1 MEFVVRTTANLDPS
15 NNSTMEEL
23 THTYEELTDMY
34 KVSLQRDGITA
45 STWVSS
51 HHLIEGKRKQL
62 EAAITR
68 MAADALKD

>member
-1 MEFVVRTTANLDPS
+1 MEFVVRTTANLDLS
-15 NNSTMEEL
+15 NDSTMNEL

-68 MAADALKD
+68 MAADAMKD

>member
-15 NNSTMEEL
+15 NNSTMNEL

-34 KVSLQRDGITA
+34 KVSLTRDGITA

-51 HHLIEGKRKQL
+51 MHLVECRRKQL
-62 EAAITR
+62 EAAINR
-68 MAADALKD
+68 KSAAAFNE

>member
-1 MEFVVRTTANLDPS
+1 MEYIVRTTANLDPS
-15 NNSTMEEL
+15 SNSTMNEL

-34 KVSLQRDGITA
+34 KVSLTRDGITA

-51 HHLIEGKRKQL
+51 MHLVECKRSQL

-68 MAADALKD
+68 MAADAMRD

>member
-1 MEFVVRTTANLDPS
+1 MEFVVRTTANLDLS
-15 NNSTMEEL
+15 NNSTMNEL

-51 HHLIEGKRKQL
+51 FHLIEGKRKQL
-62 EAAITR
+62 EAAINR
-68 MAADALKD
+68 MAADSLRD

>member
-1 MEFVVRTTANLDPS
+1 MSTS
-15 NNSTMEEL
+15 NEL

-34 KVSLQRDGITA
+34 KVSLTRDGITA

-51 HHLIEGKRKQL
+51 MHLVDCKRKQL

-68 MAADALKD
+68 MAADAMKE